1 LDHCANAV
9 SYPKPDRPVG
19 RVNAITLRHLPLHL
33 NCPASRAV
41 NAVEN
46 DKQIASPAV
55 STSLISPTS
64 SAALLHAY
72 DRKAYLNARF
82 RHHRDTEGDVMR
94 IAKIEDLHCNA
105 GWRDFSFLKIT
116 TDDGLVGWSEFMENF
131 GAEGLS
137 GVIGRLG
144 ERLIGMDPRP
154 VEKITAFL
162 HGLTRQTPYG
172 INQQAIAAI
181 ENALVDIKAKALGIP
196 VYELLGGPVRDRLR
210 LYWSH
215 CGTWRVSFADRIK
228 DWTGFDPIRS
238 LADVEHAGAEVA
250 KRGFKGLKTNI
261 MLFDGP
267 APRIHM
273 PGFNGDGWPELNIDR
288 SLVDAITAELGAFRN
303 GAGPGVGLHLDLNFN
318 FKTEGYIRLAQALEP
333 FDLVW
338 LEIDSYDPA
347 ALATIRR
354 SARTR
359 IASCE
364 SLYGRRQFK
373 PYLEQQAVD
382 VAIIDVAWNGILE
395 SAKIAAMAD
404 AYEVNVAPHN
414 FNGHLGSL
422 MSAHLCAAI
431 PNFRVME
438 IDIEDVPWKDDLVT
452 KPPVIEAGDL
462 LLPTGPGW
470 GAEVNEAVIRAHPPA
485 RPVKWTE

>member
-1 LDHCANAV
+1 
-9 SYPKPDRPVG
+9 
-19 RVNAITLRHLPLHL
+19 
-33 NCPASRAV
+33 
-41 NAVEN
+41 
-46 DKQIASPAV
+46 
-55 STSLISPTS
+55 
-64 SAALLHAY
+64 
-72 DRKAYLNARF
+72 
-82 RHHRDTEGDVMR
+82 MR

-137 GVIGRLG
+137 TVIARLG

-181 ENALVDIKAKALGIP
+181 ENALVDIKAKSLNIP
-196 VYELLGGPVRDRLR
+196 VYELLGGPIRDRLR

-228 DWTGFDPIRS
+228 QWTGYEPIRS
-238 LADVEHAGAEVA
+238 LADVERAGAEVA
-250 KRGFKGLKTNI
+250 ERGFKGLKTNI
-261 MLFDGP
+261 MRFDVDP
-267 APRIHM
+267 PVIHM
-273 PGFNGDGWPELNIDR
+273 PGFNGPGWPECNIDKP
-288 SLVDAITAELGAFRN
+288 LIDALRAELGAFRR

-318 FKTEGYIRLAQALEP
+318 FKTEGYIRLAQALEE
-333 FDLVW
+333 FELVW
-338 LEIDSYDPA
+338 LEVDSYNPE

-354 SARTR
+354 CSRTPV
-359 IASCE
+359 ASLE
-364 SLYGRRQFK
+364 SLYGRRQFR
-373 PYLEQQAVD
+373 PYLEHQSVD

-395 SAKIAAMAD
+395 SYKIAAMCD

-414 FNGHLGSL
+414 FNGHIGSL

-452 KPPVIEAGDL
+452 VVPKIEHGEL
-462 LLPTGPGW
+462 LVPTGIGW
-470 GAEVNEAVIRAHPPA
+470 GAEVNEAVIRAHPPL
-485 RPVKWTE
+485 RPVKWRT

>member
-1 LDHCANAV
+1 
-9 SYPKPDRPVG
+9 
-19 RVNAITLRHLPLHL
+19 
-33 NCPASRAV
+33 
-41 NAVEN
+41 
-46 DKQIASPAV
+46 
-55 STSLISPTS
+55 
-64 SAALLHAY
+64 
-72 DRKAYLNARF
+72 
-82 RHHRDTEGDVMR
+82 MR
-94 IAKIEDLHCNA
+94 IARIEHLHCNA

-116 TDDGLVGWSEFMENF
+116 TADGLVGWSEYLENF

-137 GVIGRLG
+137 GVIEALG
-144 ERLIGMDPRP
+144 ARLIGMDPRP

-196 VYELLGGPVRDRLR
+196 VYELLGGPVRDRLQ

-228 DWTGFDPIRS
+228 EWTGWDPILS
-238 LADVEHAGAEVA
+238 LQDVERAGAEVA
-250 KRGFKGLKTNI
+250 RRGFKGLKTNI
-261 MLFDGP
+261 MRFDAAVP
-267 APRIHM
+267 YIHM
-273 PGFNGDGWPELNIDR
+273 PGFNGSGWPAVNIDR
-288 SLVDAITAELGAFRN
+288 AIVDSLVAELTAFRT
-303 GAGPGVGLHLDLNFN
+303 GAGPRVGLHVDLNFN
-318 FKTEGYIRLAQALEP
+318 FRTEGYITLAQALEP

-364 SLYGRRQFK
+364 SLYGRRQFR
-373 PYLEQQAVD
+373 PFFEQQAVD

-404 AYEVNVAPHN
+404 AYEINVAPHN
-414 FNGHLGSL
+414 FNGHISSL

-438 IDIEDVPWKDDLVT
+438 TDIEDVPWKDDLVT
-452 KPPVIEAGDL
+452 HPPVIEAGEL
-462 LLPTGPGW
+462 LIPTGAGW
-470 GAEVNEAVIRAHPPA
+470 GAEVNEDVVRAHPPL
-485 RPVKWTE
+485 RPVKWRG

>member
-1 LDHCANAV
+1 
-9 SYPKPDRPVG
+9 
-19 RVNAITLRHLPLHL
+19 
-33 NCPASRAV
+33 
-41 NAVEN
+41 
-46 DKQIASPAV
+46 
-55 STSLISPTS
+55 
-64 SAALLHAY
+64 
-72 DRKAYLNARF
+72 
-82 RHHRDTEGDVMR
+82 MR

-238 LADVEHAGAEVA
+238 LADVERAGAEVA
-250 KRGFKGLKTNI
+250 ARGFKGLKTNI

-267 APRIHM
+267 
-273 PGFNGDGWPELNIDR
+273 
-288 SLVDAITAELGAFRN
+288 
-303 GAGPGVGLHLDLNFN
+303 
-318 FKTEGYIRLAQALEP
+318 
-333 FDLVW
+333 
-338 LEIDSYDPA
+338 
-347 ALATIRR
+347 
-354 SARTR
+354 
-359 IASCE
+359 
-364 SLYGRRQFK
+364 
-373 PYLEQQAVD
+373 
-382 VAIIDVAWNGILE
+382 
-395 SAKIAAMAD
+395 
-404 AYEVNVAPHN
+404 
-414 FNGHLGSL
+414 
-422 MSAHLCAAI
+422 
-431 PNFRVME
+431 
-438 IDIEDVPWKDDLVT
+438 
-452 KPPVIEAGDL
+452 
-462 LLPTGPGW
+462 
-470 GAEVNEAVIRAHPPA
+470 
-485 RPVKWTE
+485 